1 MRRVLDQQQRQW
13 DLNRLNFEGCWQG
26 RSHWYLRSEAL
37 DPLHPSRV
45 IDDTCYDIQFSDPDH
60 GVWDGRGLL
69 FAPEGGRRLALSRTS
84 YNSGGNCW
92 QFSGAGGQSS
102 RRVDATAERFGHEV
116 NLFAG
121 RARSMLVLLWGQH
134 PEAEPCGWSL
144 DAIGAVAF
152 RCAHAKE
159 QDPARPEQTPEQLLR
174 DLEGW
179 PGEQECWPHE
189 QLTPCEP
196 FSAEQF
202 AIHPLTASFV
212 DGLICSVPE
221 WLPEGAFR
229 LQIGCRT
236 SADAFQQINLVFDA
250 HQQLELCERRLYRR
264 SQIQP

>member
-1 MRRVLDQQQRQW
+1 MLDQQQRQW
-13 DLNRLNFEGCWQG
+13 ELNRLNFEGRWQG
-26 RSHWYLRSEAL
+26 RSHWYLRTTTL
-37 DPLHPSRV
+37 DYRQPSRV

-60 GVWDGRGLL
+60 GSWDGRGLL
-69 FAPEGGRRLALSRTS
+69 FAPEGRRRLALSRTA

-102 RRVDATAERFGHEV
+102 RRVDPTAERFGHEV
-116 NLFAG
+116 NVFAG

-134 PEAEPCGWSL
+134 PNAERCGWSL
-144 DAIGAVAF
+144 DAIGAVGF
-152 RCAHAKE
+152 RCAQTTQ
-159 QDPARPEQTPEQLLR
+159 QDPARPQQRTEELLK

-179 PGEQECWPHE
+179 PGERECYPHE

-196 FSAEQF
+196 FAAEQF
-202 AIHPLTASFV
+202 AIHPLTATFV

-221 WLPEGAFR
+221 WLPEEAFR
-229 LQIGCRT
+229 LHIGCRT
-236 SADAFQQINLVFDA
+236 GADAFQQINLVFDA

>member
-1 MRRVLDQQQRQW
+1 MLDQQQRQW
-13 DLNRLNFEGCWQG
+13 ELNRLNFEGRWQG
-26 RSHWYLRSEAL
+26 RSHWYLRSGAL
-37 DPLHPSRV
+37 DWRSPSRV

-60 GVWDGRGLL
+60 GSWDGRGLL
-69 FAPEGGRRLALSRTS
+69 FAPEGRRRLALSRTG

-102 RRVDATAERFGHEV
+102 RRVDPTAERFGHEV
-116 NLFAG
+116 NVFAG

-134 PEAEPCGWSL
+134 PSAERSGWSL
-144 DAIGAVAF
+144 DAIGAVGF
-152 RCAHAKE
+152 RCTHATQ
-159 QDPARPEQTPEQLLR
+159 QDPARPQQSPDDLLK

-179 PGEQECWPHE
+179 PGERECYPHE

-196 FSAEQF
+196 FTAEQF
-202 AIHPLTASFV
+202 AIHPLTATFV

-229 LQIGCRT
+229 LHIGCRT
-236 SADAFQQINLVFDA
+236 GADAFQQINLVFDA